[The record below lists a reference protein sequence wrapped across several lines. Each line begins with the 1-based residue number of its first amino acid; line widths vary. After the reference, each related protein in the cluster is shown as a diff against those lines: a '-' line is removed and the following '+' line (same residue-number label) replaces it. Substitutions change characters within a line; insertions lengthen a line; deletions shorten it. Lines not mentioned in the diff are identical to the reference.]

1 MSLPRSTFRDRPA
14 DLDFA
19 MKLPVG
25 FVEAELP
32 ALNCGIAGAP
42 GCVRLLELSSPSEY
56 AAITVAGRA
65 RIGEGTV
72 RDQFAALCPACA
84 ITLLSIGPAYVG
96 GLLKNHPAILATGLN
111 RQKDRELVM
120 SFVAMEDG
128 GRLLLAQAM
137 CTRELEPSFMRTLE
151 ECIYSI
157 ELVRHKGPT
166 VNLDDNGG
174 KYDIEIIEHDADMPP
189 PENEAEVFARKLAR
203 AREEA
208 IQRARPMIAGDRFD
222 EAARAVLSAD
232 DSGQGRAALSELFL
246 EALREQTRKDGE
258 GKPAKPRALELYR
271 RALQH
276 RLSTYPDPH
285 TQEEADRY
293 SSGMEQDRAEIDA
306 VLGYRPE
313 SRA

>member
-1 MSLPRSTFRDRPA
+1 MSLPRSVFRERPA
-14 DLDFA
+14 DLDFI

-25 FVEAELP
+25 FVEQDLP
-32 ALNCGIAGAP
+32 DLNCGIARTP

-56 AAITVAGRA
+56 AAITVVGRA

-72 RDQFAALCPACA
+72 RDQFVALCPEFA

-96 GLLKNHPAILATGLN
+96 GLHKNHPAILATGLN
-111 RQKDRELVM
+111 RQNDRELVM

-128 GRLLLAQAM
+128 GRFLLVQAVCM
-137 CTRELEPSFMRTLE
+137 RELEPSFMGTLE
-151 ECIYSI
+151 ACVHSI

-166 VNLDDNGG
+166 VSLDDNGG
-174 KYDIEIIEHDADMPP
+174 KYDIEIIEHDADSPP
-189 PENEAEVFARKLAR
+189 PENAGEVFARKLAR

-208 IQRARPMIAGDRFD
+208 ITRARPMIAGDRFD
-222 EAARAVLSAD
+222 EAAREVLSAD

-246 EALREQTRKDGE
+246 EALREQVHKDGK

-271 RALQH
+271 RALRH
-276 RLSTYPDPH
+276 RLSAYPDPH

-293 SSGMEQDRAEIDA
+293 SRGMDEDRAEIEA

-313 SRA
+313 NQA